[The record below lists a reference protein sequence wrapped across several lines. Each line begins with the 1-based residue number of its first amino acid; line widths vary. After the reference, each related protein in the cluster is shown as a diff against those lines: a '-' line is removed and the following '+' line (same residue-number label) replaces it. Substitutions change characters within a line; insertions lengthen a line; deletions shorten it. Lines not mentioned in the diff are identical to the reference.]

1 MSSIN
6 RIGKKFLLPLAAST
20 MLATAPCKAQNN
32 RTDEITQEETFE
44 IKTSPK
50 TIEGVGIGLF
60 MLGIA
65 GAGVL
70 GKKCYK
76 TYKTKE
82 AEAEAYNKKCLDM
95 IDKFYMEEKYENS
108 IERRAFIEELKSQ
121 MQKPYGYRTSYKH
134 ELLKQLN
141 DLYQASE
148 YVFLENLPSIRY
160 KIDKISANPTEWQ
173 DRINKYPKEENTGK
187 NNTNYTN
194 HINNCINI
202 LHGINAAAESNKVAL
217 LTLNLSQLKSEFLN
231 FGVFDEYAFREAI
244 NIIDMILSY
253 LESESLYK
261 VSKNTIINNLK
272 NLTSEYLPLVLGVN
286 KSKISS
292 ILKNNPTNN
301 IKTSSTQNN
310 NNIEEID
317 KQNII
322 EEDDEEYEE
331 IQIGFE
337 KGDMKVGFKDI
348 GGQDEV
354 IKQLSRKV
362 LFPLK
367 YPKAFENQKIN
378 KGVIL
383 YGPPGTG
390 KTLLALALANEADA
404 KFIKMNG
411 LELIDQYVG
420 TSERNFR
427 NLFLEARKEEPCI
440 IFLDEFDAIA
450 RKRSGDTHGRHDDKV
465 VNQLLTL
472 LSDLEKENVNI
483 FVITA
488 TNRLDIIDPALLR
501 NGRIGTHIEVGLATT
516 PEAVEQILD
525 IHLKNKPVRLTE
537 KDEVIKALIAKKA
550 SGADIASIVNSALE
564 NAYERTGI
572 YEKMSK
578 GSFKNKDLKHLVITT
593 VDINKAIN
601 DFKSDEK
608 NKTIRP
614 IGFNKI

>member
-1 MSSIN
+1 MIRINSIN
-6 RIGKKFLLPLAAST
+6 KKLLLPLAAT
-20 MLATAPCKAQNN
+20 AMLASAPCKAKTNQKDTIPN
-32 RTDEITQEETFE
+32 QELS
-44 IKTSPK
+44 IMDSTSKLSEDLTPYK
-50 TIEGVGIGLF
+50 TIGLGLILAGL
-60 MLGIA
+60 LGA
-65 GAGVL
+65 SVYSS
-70 GKKCYK
+70 KYYNS
-76 TYKTKE
+76 YKTKE
-82 AEAEAYNKKCLDM
+82 AEAATYNETCLNM
-95 IDKFYMEEKYENS
+95 IDIAYMGATYEDPINTR
-108 IERRAFIEELKSQ
+108 IFINNLKRQ
-121 MQKPYGYRTSYKH
+121 IQQPYGYRTEYKK
-134 ELLKQLN
+134 ELLAKLEF
-141 DLYQASE
+141 LYTKKENS
-148 YVFLENLPSIRY
+148 FLEELPNIRY
-160 KIDKISANPTEWQ
+160 LLDKISSSPLDWE
-173 DRINKYPKEENTGK
+173 RRKNKYPNKEDIGK
-187 NNTNYTN
+187 DNSIYT
-194 HINNCINI
+194 HHVNNCVNL
-202 LHGINAAAESNKVAL
+202 LHGINASLETNQVAVL
-217 LTLNLSQLKSEFLN
+217 KLNLNQLKTEIFN
-231 FGVFDEYAFREAI
+231 FGVFDEDAFREAVED
-244 NIIDMILSY
+244 IDIMLSY
-253 LESESLYK
+253 TENKQVYTKSKGIIKSNLQNLISSLIAPLLGI
-261 VSKNTIINNLK
+261 SSSRLSTIINN
-272 NLTSEYLPLVLGVN
+272 
-286 KSKISS
+286 
-292 ILKNNPTNN
+292 KNNE
-301 IKTSSTQNN
+301 IAFSKLSTHS
-310 NNIEEID
+310 IEEED
-317 KQNII
+317 L
-322 EEDDEEYEE
+322 EDDEYEE

-337 KGDMKVGFKDI
+337 KGDMKIGFKDI
-348 GGQDEV
+348 GGQDNV

-390 KTLLALALANEADA
+390 KTLLALALANEANV

-450 RKRSGDTHGRHDDKV
+450 RKRSGDTHGRHDDKI

-472 LSDLEKENVNI
+472 LSDLEKENINI

-516 PEAVEQILD
+516 AEAVEQILD
-525 IHLKNKPVRLTE
+525 IHLKNKPVRLSK
-537 KDEVIKALIAKKA
+537 KDEIIKALIAKKA

-578 GSFKNKDLKHLVITT
+578 GSFKDKDLKHLVITT

-614 IGFNKI
+614 IGFKKI